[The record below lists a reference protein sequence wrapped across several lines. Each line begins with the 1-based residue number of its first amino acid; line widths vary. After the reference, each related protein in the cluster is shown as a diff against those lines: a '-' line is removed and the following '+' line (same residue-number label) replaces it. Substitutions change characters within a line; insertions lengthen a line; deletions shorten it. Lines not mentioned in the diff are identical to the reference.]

1 MCPTWTYPFSPSQK
15 YGTIFSVLPDTVG
28 GCPNERRG
36 DNFFAPSREGVSRMV
51 TYEGL
56 FAFCLVLLGVAELI
70 FQFYNKKK

>member
-1 MCPTWTYPFSPSQK
+1 MDTSLFSFPEIWYNILGATR
-15 YGTIFSVLPDTVG
+15 YGR